1 MDLQRLINWN
11 AVELLEN
18 AEILEERPRR
28 IYNRQRDPFELNDDQ
43 FIRLFR
49 LNKDL
54 ATNIINLFDELHDNP
69 HRRSSAL
76 TSETK
81 VLTALRFYASGSYQM
96 DVGYN
101 YQLACSQPS
110 VSRCLR
116 DVNSLLNNPVMF
128 NEWVHFPRSIPELE
142 SLRNRFYTDYGFP
155 GVCGCVDCTHI
166 AIVPPSRHDNVYP
179 EHVYVNRKGYHS
191 FNVQLICDSGMKIIH
206 VNAKYPGSSHNSFI
220 WNNSNVLP
228 LFQTLHAR
236 GHDQFHLLENLLYMY
251 GINCISVCDSTCTS
265 SVYRG
270 FWLRLT
276 TMAFDTNT

>member
-1 MDLQRLINWN
+1 
-11 AVELLEN
+11 
-18 AEILEERPRR
+18 
-28 IYNRQRDPFELNDDQ
+28 
-43 FIRLFR
+43 
-49 LNKDL
+49 
-54 ATNIINLFDELHDNP
+54 
-69 HRRSSAL
+69 
-76 TSETK
+76 
-81 VLTALRFYASGSYQM
+81 M

-191 FNVQLICDSGMKIIH
+191 LNVQLICDSGMKIIH
-206 VNAKYPGSSHNSFI
+206 VNAKYPGSSHDSFI
-220 WNNSNVLP
+220 WNNLNVLP

-236 GHDQFHLLENLLYMY
+236 VHDQFHLLENLLYMY